1 MAKPKYTK
9 PASTLHAEE
18 VTKSG
23 YDPGRLDKG
32 GYPDPSEN
40 GYVGVDPIYQ
50 NFANETE
57 KPYVAEGGAE
67 KKVEAPF
74 LADEVD
80 LDAGATP
87 KGQSEA
93 EEQVEEEEEQEEP
106 LNPGGSTSSSG
117 GTPTSPSTPST
128 PPSS

>member
-9 PASTLHAEE
+9 PTSTLHAEE

-32 GYPDPSEN
+32 GDPAPSEN
-40 GYVGVDPIYQ
+40 GFIGVDPIYQ

-57 KPYVAEGGAE
+57 KPFVAEGGAE
-67 KKVEAPF
+67 KKVESQF
-74 LADEVD
+74 LADEID

-87 KGQSEA
+87 QGDVESEDA
-93 EEQVEEEEEQEEP
+93 EEEEEEDTS
-106 LNPGGSTSSSG
+106 GGST
-117 GTPTSPSTPST
+117 TPSTTPSTPST